1 MKKDTSKLTEEQ
13 IKAIKN
19 DKQKFVDSGK
29 IVKK

>member
-13 IKAIKN
+13 IKAIKT
-19 DKQKFVDSGK
+19 DKQKTVDSGK